1 MDLPRSFWPCSLSL
15 QKGTIPRPICEPKE
29 RMTLLRVVI
38 AVLLGALSGFAQAQS
53 KPDLYTGHWLYE
65 QYAGFKNEVAP
76 GSLLFAAY
84 VSGVVDA
91 QLTRKATA
99 GAAAADWCA
108 PSGTVMSRYFDVV
121 GRYLEENP
129 LERSRHRA
137 VLVTE
142 ALSKTWPCVR

>member
-1 MDLPRSFWPCSLSL
+1 
-15 QKGTIPRPICEPKE
+15 
-29 RMTLLRVVI
+29 MTLLRVAI
-38 AVLLGALSGFAQAQS
+38 ALSLGALSGFTQAQS

-65 QYAGFKNEVAP
+65 QYLGFKNEVAP
-76 GSLLFAAY
+76 GSLLFATY

-91 QLTRKATA
+91 QLTRKPT
-99 GAAAADWCA
+99 DWCA
-108 PSGTVMSRYFDVV
+108 PGGTTMSGYFNVV

-129 LERSRHRA
+129 LERNRHRA